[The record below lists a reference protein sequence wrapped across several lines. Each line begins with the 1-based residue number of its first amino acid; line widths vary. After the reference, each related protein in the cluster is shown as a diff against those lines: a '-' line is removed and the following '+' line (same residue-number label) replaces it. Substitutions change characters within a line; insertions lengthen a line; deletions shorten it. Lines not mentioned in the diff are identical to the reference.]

1 MTVPPSPHSPR
12 RSRRSPGPL
21 PGSEE
26 TAGHQPLI
34 RVDDD
39 PAALPREAWN
49 ALLAAAPLPS
59 PFMKLEYLE
68 AMHASGSAIAS
79 KGWQAQFLSVWEG
92 DQLIAACPAYL
103 KGHSYG
109 EYVFDWAWADAYE
122 RHGLAYY
129 PKLLVAVPF
138 TPVPGSRLLARDEA
152 ARGWLVKALRA
163 LAGQAELS
171 SVHVLFGDA
180 QDQRALTGDGWLA
193 RQQVQFH
200 WTGDGVPRSFAD
212 YLQTLQREKR
222 KKIQQEQ
229 RKVAE
234 AGIRFD
240 ALRGTAI
247 AADDWDFFYECYTR
261 TYLAYRNKPYLTR
274 DFFARVSADLPEHW
288 LMFVAR
294 DEHGER
300 VAASLVAI
308 DESQRA
314 AYGRYWGSTRY
325 IPNLHFDACYY
336 QPLAWCLEH
345 GWRRFEGGAQG
356 EHKMARGL
364 MPVATHS
371 AHWLAHPQ
379 FREAVADF
387 LAREGQ
393 AMDEY
398 IDELERH
405 QPFKSPAPGG

>member
-1 MTVPPSPHSPR
+1 MTAPPSPSSAAAPDAA
-12 RSRRSPGPL
+12 SD
-21 PGSEE
+21 
-26 TAGHQPLI
+26 TDVTQPLI

-39 PAALPREAWN
+39 PAALPRDQWN
-49 ALLAAAPLPS
+49 ALLAASPLPS
-59 PFMKLEYLE
+59 PFMKLEYLS
-68 AMHASGSAIAS
+68 AMHASGSAVPK
-79 KGWQAQFLSVWEG
+79 KGWQAQFLSVWDG
-92 DQLIAACPAYL
+92 DELIAACPAYL

-109 EYVFDWAWADAYE
+109 EYVFDWAWADAYQ

-138 TPVPGSRLLARDEA
+138 TPVPGSRLLAKDDD
-152 ARGWLVKALRA
+152 AREWLVKALRA
-163 LAGQAELS
+163 LTARSELS
-171 SVHVLFGDA
+171 SVHVLFGDD
-180 QDQRALTGDGWLA
+180 QDQRALTGQDWLA

-200 WTGDGVPRSFAD
+200 WTGDGVPRPFAA
-212 YLQTLQREKR
+212 YLATLQREKR

-229 RKVAE
+229 RKVVE
-234 AGIRFD
+234 AGIRFEPR
-240 ALRGTAI
+240 RGAAI
-247 AADDWDFFYECYTR
+247 TVEDWDFFYECYTL
-261 TYLAYRNKPYLTR
+261 TYLAHRNKPYLTR
-274 DFFARVSADLPEHW
+274 DFFARMASDMPEHW

-294 DEHGER
+294 DADGQR

-336 QPLAWCLEH
+336 QPLAWCLEN

-356 EHKMARGL
+356 DHKMARGL

-387 LAREGQ
+387 LAQEGE
-393 AMDEY
+393 AMSEY

-405 QPFKSPAPGG
+405 QPFKATPPDDGTA

>member
-1 MTVPPSPHSPR
+1 MTAPPSPSSAAAPDAA
-12 RSRRSPGPL
+12 SD
-21 PGSEE
+21 
-26 TAGHQPLI
+26 TDVTQPLI

-39 PAALPREAWN
+39 PAALPRDQWN
-49 ALLAAAPLPS
+49 ALLAASPLPS
-59 PFMKLEYLE
+59 PFMKLEYLS
-68 AMHASGSAIAS
+68 AMHASGSAVPK
-79 KGWQAQFLSVWEG
+79 KGWQAQFLSVWDG
-92 DQLIAACPAYL
+92 DELIAACPAYL

-109 EYVFDWAWADAYE
+109 EYVFDWAWADAYQ

-138 TPVPGSRLLARDEA
+138 TPVPGSRLLAKDDD
-152 ARGWLVKALRA
+152 AREWLVKALRA
-163 LAGQAELS
+163 LTARSELS
-171 SVHVLFGDA
+171 SVHVLFGDD
-180 QDQRALTGDGWLA
+180 QDQRALTGQDWLA

-200 WTGDGVPRSFAD
+200 WTGDGVPRPFAA
-212 YLQTLQREKR
+212 YLATLQREKR

-229 RKVAE
+229 RNVVE
-234 AGIRFD
+234 AGIRFEPR
-240 ALRGTAI
+240 RGAAI
-247 AADDWDFFYECYTR
+247 TVEDWDFFYECYTL
-261 TYLAYRNKPYLTR
+261 TYLAHRNKPYLTR
-274 DFFARVSADLPEHW
+274 DFFARMASDMPEHW

-294 DEHGER
+294 DADGQR

-336 QPLAWCLEH
+336 QPLAWCLEN

-387 LAREGQ
+387 LAQEGE
-393 AMDEY
+393 AMSEY

-405 QPFKSPAPGG
+405 QPFKATPPDDGTA

>member
-1 MTVPPSPHSPR
+1 MTAPPSPSSAAAPDAA
-12 RSRRSPGPL
+12 SD
-21 PGSEE
+21 
-26 TAGHQPLI
+26 TDVTQPLI

-39 PAALPREAWN
+39 PAALPRDQWN
-49 ALLAAAPLPS
+49 ALLAASPLPS
-59 PFMKLEYLE
+59 PFMKLEYLS
-68 AMHASGSAIAS
+68 AMHASGSAVPK
-79 KGWQAQFLSVWEG
+79 KGWQAQFLSVWDG
-92 DQLIAACPAYL
+92 DELIAACPAYL

-109 EYVFDWAWADAYE
+109 EYVFDWAWADAYQ

-138 TPVPGSRLLARDEA
+138 TPVPGSRLLAKDDD
-152 ARGWLVKALRA
+152 AREWLVKALRA
-163 LAGQAELS
+163 LTARSELS
-171 SVHVLFGDA
+171 SVHVLFGDD
-180 QDQRALTGDGWLA
+180 QDQRALTGQDWLA

-200 WTGDGVPRSFAD
+200 WTGDGVPRPFAA
-212 YLQTLQREKR
+212 YLATLQREKR

-229 RKVAE
+229 RKVVE
-234 AGIRFD
+234 AGIRFEPR
-240 ALRGTAI
+240 RGAAI
-247 AADDWDFFYECYTR
+247 TVEDWDFFYECYTL
-261 TYLAYRNKPYLTR
+261 TYLAHRNKPYLTR
-274 DFFARVSADLPEHW
+274 DFFARMASDMPEHW

-294 DEHGER
+294 DADGQR

-336 QPLAWCLEH
+336 QPLAWCLEN

-387 LAREGQ
+387 LALLGE
-393 AMDEY
+393 AMSEY

-405 QPFKSPAPGG
+405 QPFKATPPDDGTA

>member
-1 MTVPPSPHSPR
+1 MTAPPSPSSAAAPDAA
-12 RSRRSPGPL
+12 SD
-21 PGSEE
+21 
-26 TAGHQPLI
+26 TDVTQPLI

-39 PAALPREAWN
+39 PAALPRDQWN
-49 ALLAAAPLPS
+49 ALLAASPLPS
-59 PFMKLEYLE
+59 PFMKLEYLS
-68 AMHASGSAIAS
+68 AMHASDSAVPK
-79 KGWQAQFLSVWEG
+79 KGWQAQFLSVWDG
-92 DQLIAACPAYL
+92 DELIAACPAYL

-109 EYVFDWAWADAYE
+109 EYVFDWAWADAYQ

-138 TPVPGSRLLARDEA
+138 TPVPGSRLLAKDDD
-152 ARGWLVKALRA
+152 AREWLVKALRA
-163 LAGQAELS
+163 LTARSELS
-171 SVHVLFGDA
+171 SVHVLFGDD
-180 QDQRALTGDGWLA
+180 QDQRALTGQDWLA

-200 WTGDGVPRSFAD
+200 WTGDGVPRPFAA
-212 YLQTLQREKR
+212 YLATLQREKR

-229 RKVAE
+229 RKVVE
-234 AGIRFD
+234 AGIRFEPR
-240 ALRGTAI
+240 RGAAI
-247 AADDWDFFYECYTR
+247 TVEDWDFFYECYTL
-261 TYLAYRNKPYLTR
+261 TYLAHRNKPYLTR
-274 DFFARVSADLPEHW
+274 DFFARMASDMPEHW

-294 DEHGER
+294 DADGQR

-336 QPLAWCLEH
+336 QPLAWCLEN

-387 LAREGQ
+387 LAQEGE
-393 AMDEY
+393 AMSEY

-405 QPFKSPAPGG
+405 QPFKATPPDDGTA